1 MLTRRLIAQSGRNP
15 GHPRPAR
22 HAMTLEPTFTDL
34 LHGLEPGDERAVNRV
49 LPLVYEQ
56 LRQLAHQQLRGEST
70 GHTLGTTALVHEAY
84 LRLVDQRTTN
94 WQGRVHFLAIAARA
108 MRRLLIDHARR
119 RNAAKRGGGAR
130 HLDADILELPAEER
144 AALLIELDAALEQL
158 SAREPRQA
166 RVVECRFF
174 GGMTEEETAAA
185 LGITDRTVRRD
196 WVKAR
201 AWLHVRLADTVEV
214 ADA

>member
-1 MLTRRLIAQSGRNP
+1 
-15 GHPRPAR
+15 
-22 HAMTLEPTFTDL
+22 MTLEPTFTDL